1 MELKEYVELKYPDAL
16 NAIRQ
21 STSAKEIT
29 ELTEHEKAIIYAY
42 SDEGYEVNAELRKF
56 RKLVTPEF
64 AVHLNAALA
73 KLPSTKAVVH
83 RGIWRIN
90 SVLKMYQNAFK
101 TGEILIEYGFTSAS
115 QSRSIAEQFG
125 EIILDISSKNGKPIE
140 KLTKFG
146 ASVMDNEQEVLFESS
161 SKFIVRNIVE
171 RNSFIY
177 ISLKEI

>member
-1 MELKEYVELKYPDAL
+1 
-16 NAIRQ
+16 
-21 STSAKEIT
+21 
-29 ELTEHEKAIIYAY
+29 
-42 SDEGYEVNAELRKF
+42 
-56 RKLVTPEF
+56 
-64 AVHLNAALA
+64 
-73 KLPSTKAVVH
+73 
-83 RGIWRIN
+83 
-90 SVLKMYQNAFK
+90 MYQDAFK